1 MLLFL
6 ESHTLK
12 KNNIFSVNAPFVE
25 KIRKLEE
32 PSLPLTME
40 SSVYLALHTT
50 SVDITEPNTPQIP
63 TKHQMFL
70 GKKKNK

>member
-1 MLLFL
+1 
-6 ESHTLK
+6 
-12 KNNIFSVNAPFVE
+12 
-25 KIRKLEE
+25 
-32 PSLPLTME
+32 ME